1 MNTEK
6 LLKNSI
12 KIAAVALTS
21 PATWTVAGSLYE
33 NGFQRILVQLAALIL
48 VEGALMLGWW
58 QLDNDRKAEMPQR
71 VLYAVLA
78 GVAYIALWSVAIAH
92 GEGAAGITFRLTLGV
107 LLGYSVFESGILAN
121 IRLRRSA
128 DRNIE
133 AHYSVK
139 RYRRKRAISHA
150 RNEIDAEFKIAS
162 AQLSVDTEMARET
175 LRFTRERRLKGLSLD
190 HQSALAD
197 LIGTSQL
204 PASNGKPV
212 PPPAIPAEVDEGI
225 VTVEPEELAALSDL
239 EVREGIVTAFEDDPK
254 TVRSHLAKDL
264 GVSKNKL
271 YNTINE
277 LIDEGV
283 LDRRGQRINVV
294 RPLSALAAGTNGR
307 SKKK

>member
-21 PATWTVAGSLYE
+21 PATWTVAGGLYE
-33 NGFQRILVQLAALIL
+33 NAFQRILVQLAALVL

-71 VLYAVLA
+71 VLYATLA
-78 GVAYIALWSVAIAH
+78 LVSYIALWSIAIAH

-121 IRLRRSA
+121 IKLRRSA

-133 AHYSVK
+133 SHYTVK
-139 RYRRKRAISHA
+139 RYRRKRAITHA
-150 RNEIDAEFKIAS
+150 RKEIDAEFKIAS
-162 AQLSVDTEMARET
+162 AELAVNTEMARET
-175 LRFTRERRLKGLSLD
+175 LRFTRERRLKGLTLD
-190 HQSALAD
+190 HESALSD
-197 LIGTSQL
+197 LIGSARPSGNGH
-204 PASNGKPV
+204 PA
-212 PPPAIPAEVDEGI
+212 PAIPAEVDEP
-225 VTVEPEELAALSDL
+225 VVSVAPQELASLSDL

-254 TVRSHLAKDL
+254 YVRSHLAKEL
-264 GVSKNKL
+264 GVSKTKL
-271 YNTINE
+271 YDVINE

-294 RPLSALAAGTNGR
+294 RPLEAVSASNGR
-307 SKKK
+307 SKK